1 MGVQKKQI
9 LLGFEENFGRGLYKS
24 IYILDNEQKVEHL
37 RHFDVAGGHGRLL
50 DKLTLVG

>member
-1 MGVQKKQI
+1 MALKKS
-9 LLGFEENFGRGLYKS
+9 LGGGYIKV
-24 IYILDNEQKVEHL
+24 YILDNEQKVEHL